1 MSDASDDDRCG
12 HCNNNFM
19 DTKVLMKPCSCCGR
33 DRYVHSKCA
42 RKYYSWYSGMKKEM
56 FTVEKFQR
64 RTILFFCINCHTKT
78 CAFCKKQHNVGEPKS
93 FPLLCSQGHW
103 LVSTHKCSPEGLAGS
118 VQRWF
123 CSAHVNEHKNN
134 TEYEFVIPR
143 AVQRY
148 PLPKNLYRRSV
159 TPITKWYT
167 DGIAK
172 KISFFNKKKI
182 SSFTGDDFLPKILD
196 QFRSL
201 MKYSCSTHN
210 KITKSDR
217 DRRTKNK
224 IFMDHLRTMKK
235 FQPFQDE
242 NGRLKKQDTKN
253 ILAKGTN
260 FTVITQFFLESIYNT
275 GQKGF
280 VEDVSFIIFH
290 YFLQEIV
297 LLDNENSRTKVPHIF
312 MDSQTDYHL
321 APPTT
326 EYLNADVNLLFYND
340 PKLYT
345 CEILTASE
353 WYADEYN
360 RNRFGHEYKHWFEDA
375 AKHRFDNIFDK
386 LEESNEVSNIIHH
399 TNQ

>member
-1 MSDASDDDRCG
+1 MKVEICLCIEMYNDQIRTSDLNS
-12 HCNNNFM
+12 
-19 DTKVLMKPCSCCGR
+19 
-33 DRYVHSKCA
+33 
-42 RKYYSWYSGMKKEM
+42 
-56 FTVEKFQR
+56 
-64 RTILFFCINCHTKT
+64 
-78 CAFCKKQHNVGEPKS
+78 
-93 FPLLCSQGHW
+93 
-103 LVSTHKCSPEGLAGS
+103 
-118 VQRWF
+118 
-123 CSAHVNEHKNN
+123 
-134 TEYEFVIPR
+134 
-143 AVQRY
+143 
-148 PLPKNLYRRSV
+148 
-159 TPITKWYT
+159 
-167 DGIAK
+167 
-172 KISFFNKKKI
+172 SFFQKLI
-182 SSFTGDDFLPKILD
+182 MIRMYTFAV
-196 QFRSL
+196 
-201 MKYSCSTHN
+201 
-210 KITKSDR
+210 
-217 DRRTKNK
+217 
-224 IFMDHLRTMKK
+224 
-235 FQPFQDE
+235 
-242 NGRLKKQDTKN
+242 
-253 ILAKGTN
+253 LAKGTN